1 MPVGM
6 AVGVALGC
14 VACGGVDDGL
24 ERPVARAY
32 DQLLSWSDL
41 RQVVPLEATVADST
55 AMADQYIEAWL
66 KQQVVLHVAEQN
78 LAAERLDMEAQ
89 LEDYRRSLVIFNYE
103 QALVEQKLD
112 TVVDLAEVERYYQ
125 EHEANFEL
133 KETIIRMR
141 WFKVNELDKRELRK
155 MEERFLRGTV
165 DDLHELELWLANNG
179 VSITDRT
186 LSWIPRSTAIAELGL
201 PASEAEAAFTKE
213 GRQVIRSDHGAWFYD
228 VVELRAQNSI
238 SPVGMV
244 QADIRSILLNQRK
257 IRLIEDMRSTIY
269 SQAIEN
275 KDVERIAQ

>member
-1 MPVGM
+1 MS
-6 AVGVALGC
+6 VALGC
-14 VACGGVDDGL
+14 VACGGGDDGM

-41 RQVVPLEATVADST
+41 RQVVPLEATAADST

-186 LSWIPRSTAIAELGL
+186 LSWTPRSTAMAELGL
-201 PASEAEAAFTKE
+201 PASEVETAFTKE
-213 GRQVIRSDHGAWFYD
+213 GRQVIRTEHGAWFYD

-238 SPVGMV
+238 SPIGMV

>member
-6 AVGVALGC
+6 AMSVALGC
-14 VACGGVDDGL
+14 VACGGGDDGM

-41 RQVVPLEATVADST
+41 RQVVPLEATAADST

-186 LSWIPRSTAIAELGL
+186 LSWTPRSTAMAELGL
-201 PASEAEAAFTKE
+201 PASEVETAFTKE
-213 GRQVIRSDHGAWFYD
+213 GRQVIRTEHGAWFYD

-238 SPVGMV
+238 SPIGMV

>member
-1 MPVGM
+1 M

-186 LSWIPRSTAIAELGL
+186 LSWTPRSTAMAELGL

-213 GRQVIRSDHGAWFYD
+213 GRQVIRTDHGAWFYD

-238 SPVGMV
+238 SPIGMV